1 MGGVSGNVRLS
12 RRARKFE
19 SEAEFANYAAARHL
33 PKEALHRSISG
44 PVWMSFMRGEFET
57 AAFQAM
63 KAVEVAVRD
72 AARLGPGDY
81 GVSLM
86 RKGLMSETACSPTR
100 RQRGPKGRLL
110 VTYSREQS
118 GRTRIRI
125 LIAMYHSPT
134 QARPPR
140 SSCSRTIF
148 SELSMPA
155 VQAIS
160 RWVRARPVSARTAAG
175 RLGWSSKSAPGD
187 GTERPGVAQSP
198 RKVPGRF
205 ALPGRNHAVGQPTRT
220 ARPARSMSTTSASS
234 KPAASPWAALFRMS
248 ASMVIRFWTS
258 CRKGRPSPN
267 RRSSCR
273 AFQQRSCG
281 QHKRR
286 RVVSR
291 TTPATTAAATLN
303 PDACNS
309 LACSSSLSKSSAWT
323 RLRTDLK

>member
-86 RKGLMSETACSPTR
+86 RKAFDVRDGVLTDKAAERAE
-100 RQRGPKGRLL
+100 RQALGDLFAGAIGSYKNPHSHRNVPLTDPGEAAEIVMLANHLL
-110 VTYSREQS
+110 
-118 GRTRIRI
+118 
-125 LIAMYHSPT
+125 
-134 QARPPR
+134 
-140 SSCSRTIF
+140 
-148 SELSMPA
+148 ELSMPA

-205 ALPGRNHAVGQPTRT
+205 ALPGRNHPVG
-220 ARPARSMSTTSASS
+220 
-234 KPAASPWAALFRMS
+234 
-248 ASMVIRFWTS
+248 
-258 CRKGRPSPN
+258 
-267 RRSSCR
+267 
-273 AFQQRSCG
+273 
-281 QHKRR
+281 
-286 RVVSR
+286 
-291 TTPATTAAATLN
+291 
-303 PDACNS
+303 
-309 LACSSSLSKSSAWT
+309 
-323 RLRTDLK
+323 